1 MTNKWQG
8 KRVLIL
14 GAARQGLALARYLAA
29 KKAVVTLNDRRTA
42 DQLGS
47 EIDGLVELGIELVFG
62 DHPLSLLD
70 GTEIVCISGGIPLD
84 LPIVKKALESRI
96 TLTNDSQIFMEEVKA
111 PVIGITGSAGKTTT
125 TTLVGRIA
133 QDSVVTPNKV
143 WIGGNIGLPLVEYLD
158 EIQKDDLVILEL
170 SSFQLDQMTIS
181 PHIAA
186 VLNITPNHLDR
197 HGTMEAYTT
206 AKSNILKYQHETDM
220 VVVNRED
227 SGSWALRVLTKS
239 SLITFGMRPIS
250 GDKNGSYIENGSVYL
265 RQNGVVTKVLE
276 LNEITL
282 RGRHNLM
289 NVLAAVAISSAA
301 GFPVQSMRSG
311 IIGFAGV
318 EHRLEIVREW
328 HGVTWVNDSKATTPQ
343 GTLAALES
351 FSEPIVLLLGG
362 RDKHLPWEALASR
375 VHQRVSHVIL
385 FGEAAGM
392 IGATLGTPGNGE
404 TLKSVKD
411 AGSLLE
417 AMKTASE
424 IAVSGDV
431 VLLSPG
437 CTSYD
442 AFKDFEERGNYF
454 KNWVNGL
461 Q

>member
-1 MTNKWQG
+1 MANKWQG

-14 GAARQGLALARYLAA
+14 GAARQGLALSRYLTA
-29 KKAVVTLNDRRTA
+29 KKALVTLNDRSTA
-42 DQLGS
+42 EHLGLRVS
-47 EIDGLVELGIELVFG
+47 DLTLLGINLVLG
-62 DHPLSLLD
+62 EHPLSLLD
-70 GTEIVCISGGIPLD
+70 QTETVCISGGIPMD
-84 LPIVKKALESRI
+84 LPLVKKAVESGI
-96 TLTNDSQIFMEEVKA
+96 NLTNDSQIFMEEVKA
-111 PVIGITGSAGKTTT
+111 TVIGITGSAGKTTT

-133 QDSVVTPNKV
+133 QVAVATPNKA

-158 EIQKDDLVILEL
+158 EIQRDDLVILEL
-170 SSFQLDQMTIS
+170 SSFQLEQMTIS
-181 PHIAA
+181 PHIAV

-197 HGTMEAYTT
+197 HGTMDAYAA
-206 AKSNILKYQHETDM
+206 AKSNILKYQCENDI
-220 VVVNRED
+220 VILNRED
-227 SGSWALRVLTKS
+227 SGSWALRSSTKA
-239 SLITFGMRPIS
+239 SLISFGLRPIS
-250 GDKNGSYIENGSVYL
+250 GDENGSYIDNGSIYL

-276 LNEITL
+276 LDEITL
-282 RGRHNLM
+282 RGQHNLM

-301 GFPVQSMRSG
+301 AFPVQSMRSG

-318 EHRLEIVREW
+318 EHRLEIVRELR
-328 HGVTWVNDSKATTPQ
+328 GITWVNDSKATTPQ

-351 FSEPIVLLLGG
+351 FTEPIVLLLGG

-385 FGEAAGM
+385 FGEATGM
-392 IGATLGTPGNGE
+392 INAALGKPVNGE
-404 TLKSVKD
+404 TLKTVID
-411 AGSLLE
+411 AGPLLD
-417 AMKTASE
+417 AMKTASD

-461 Q
+461 R

>member
-1 MTNKWQG
+1 MRIIWQG
-8 KRVLIL
+8 KRVLII
-14 GAARQGLALARYLAA
+14 GAARQGLALSRYLAGR
-29 KKAVVTLNDRRTA
+29 KAIVTLNDKRTS
-42 DQLGS
+42 DQLGNS
-47 EIDGLVELGIELVFG
+47 ITDLAQKGIELVLG

-70 GTEIVCISGGIPLD
+70 NMDVVCLSGGIPLD
-84 LPIVKKALESRI
+84 LPIVKKAIELGI
-96 TLTNDSQIFMEEVKA
+96 PLTNDSQIFMEEVKA

-133 QDSVVTPNKV
+133 QDATVTPHKA

-158 EIQKDDLVILEL
+158 EIQREDLVILEL
-170 SSFQLDQMTIS
+170 SSFQLEQMTIS

-197 HGTMEAYTT
+197 HGTMEAYTA
-206 AKSNILKYQHETDM
+206 AKSNILKYQKENDI
-220 VVVNRED
+220 VVLNRED
-227 SGSWALRVLTKS
+227 NGSWALRSITKS
-239 SLITFGMRPIS
+239 TPISFGMKPIS
-250 GDKNGSYIENGSVYL
+250 GDENGTYVENGMVYIKK
-265 RQNGVVTKVLE
+265 NEIVTKVLD
-276 LNEITL
+276 LKEITL
-282 RGRHNLM
+282 RGQHNLM

-301 GFPVQSMRSG
+301 GFSIQSMRSG
-311 IIGFAGV
+311 IVGFAGV
-318 EHRLEIVREW
+318 EHRLEIVRELR
-328 HGVTWVNDSKATTPQ
+328 GVTWVNDSKATTPQ

-375 VHQRVSHVIL
+375 IHQRVSHVLL

-392 IGATLGTPGNGE
+392 ISANLGAPLNGE
-404 TLKSVKD
+404 TLKSVTE
-411 AGSLLE
+411 AGSLLD
-417 AMKTASE
+417 AMKIASE

-454 KNWVNGL
+454 KKWVNGL